1 MHPWTDFQRSDT
13 RSEKRHKLNFS
24 NVHPS
29 TLLLLFRS
37 SLHFTNLRDFCVR
50 NSSVSL
56 SPKCIRKINRERT
69 LSTEGMKRIP
79 RFEFRGTKMNKE
91 SSCMLKYFP
100 NCSLYSYTLK
110 RMKWD
115 HEWKFS
121 TFSNK
126 LLWNIENT
134 FQACMNFS
142 DNSMNITNTNNP
154 KNIMK

>member
-1 MHPWTDFQRSDT
+1 MSIPPLFYYYFHRS
-13 RSEKRHKLNFS
+13 
-24 NVHPS
+24 P
-29 TLLLLFRS
+29 
-37 SLHFTNLRDFCVR
+37 LHFTNLRDFCVR

-56 SPKCIRKINRERT
+56 AQSASRKINRERT